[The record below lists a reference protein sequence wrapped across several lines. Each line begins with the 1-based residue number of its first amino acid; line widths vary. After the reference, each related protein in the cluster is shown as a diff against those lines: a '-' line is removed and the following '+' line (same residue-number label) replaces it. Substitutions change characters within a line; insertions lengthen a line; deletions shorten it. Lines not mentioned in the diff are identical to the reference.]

1 MLLCGFKQ
9 TKGKRYEN
17 SDSLDRTV
25 AGIGHCVPVNH
36 LCPAVAGGGGM
47 TLEELKA
54 IPLQYTFGYSAEG
67 HALRQYISDDNL
79 IAKQVYTPRNKKTG
93 EWGTGKSTFKLTDT
107 NEEFDTLEGLLDA
120 INKRNKQ

>member
-1 MLLCGFKQ
+1 MDYVEG
-9 TKGKRYEN
+9 E
-17 SDSLDRTV
+17 DR
-25 AGIGHCVPVNH
+25 
-36 LCPAVAGGGGM
+36 M

-93 EWGTGKSTFKLTDT
+93 KWGKGKASYLLTDT
-107 NEEFDTLEGLLDA
+107 NEEFDTIQGLLDA
-120 INKRNKQ
+120 INAREKHEA

>member
-1 MLLCGFKQ
+1 MQRNYIHVFEG
-9 TKGKRYEN
+9 EA
-17 SDSLDRTV
+17 S
-25 AGIGHCVPVNH
+25 
-36 LCPAVAGGGGM
+36 M

-93 EWGTGKSTFKLTDT
+93 EWGNGEATFKLTDT
-107 NEEFDTLEGLLDA
+107 NEEFDTIQGLLDA
-120 INKRNKQ
+120 INARSNT